1 MPLRPHNGLPIA
13 WEMELRPRNGLPTAL
28 KMELCPRNGLPIT
41 LKMELRSRNR
51 LLITLKM
58 ELRSRNR
65 LPIALK
71 MELRSRNRLPI
82 ALKMELRSRNR
93 LPIALEMKFGRPN
106 SIFNGFETVVSLRE
120 PTLLCQKAPIPQK
133 NGTRKRSNP
142 HVAVGRSHRRGL
154 RRIVD
159 IHFVAYKLLQAS
171 LRSDP
176 QLQEIRPRWGRDR
189 GEHRLPRVT
198 LTRHPRLSM
207 VGRLCRPS
215 ST

>member
-13 WEMELRPRNGLPTAL
+13 L
-28 KMELCPRNGLPIT
+28 KMDFGRPNGLPIA
-41 LKMELRSRNR
+41 LEMKFGQPNG
-51 LLITLKM
+51 
-58 ELRSRNR
+58 
-65 LPIALK
+65 LPIALEMK
-71 MELRSRNRLPI
+71 FGRP
-82 ALKMELRSRNR
+82 NR

-120 PTLLCQKAPIPQK
+120 PTLLCQKAPIPPK

-159 IHFVAYKLLQAS
+159 IHFVTYKLLQAS

-176 QLQEIRPRWGRDR
+176 QLLEVGPLR
-189 GEHRLPRVT
+189 GPGH
-198 LTRHPRLSM
+198 
-207 VGRLCRPS
+207 
-215 ST
+215 

>member
-1 MPLRPHNGLPIA
+1 MPLRPRNGLPIA

-51 LLITLKM
+51 LPIT
-58 ELRSRNR
+58 
-65 LPIALK
+65 
-71 MELRSRNRLPI
+71 
-82 ALKMELRSRNR
+82 LKMELRSRNR

-154 RRIVD
+154 RCIVD
-159 IHFVAYKLLQAS
+159 IHFVTYKLLQAS
-171 LRSDP
+171 LRFDP
-176 QLQEIRPRWGRDR
+176 QLCTGDLSEALFIKKPQIPKNPGPYSLIKHSSGDSHRPFFF
-189 GEHRLPRVT
+189 
-198 LTRHPRLSM
+198 
-207 VGRLCRPS
+207 
-215 ST
+215 